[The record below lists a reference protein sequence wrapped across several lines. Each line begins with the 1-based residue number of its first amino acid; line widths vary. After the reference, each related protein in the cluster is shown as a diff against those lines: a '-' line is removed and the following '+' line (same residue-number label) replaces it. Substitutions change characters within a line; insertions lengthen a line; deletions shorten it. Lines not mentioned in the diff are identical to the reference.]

1 MRVFSLAAV
10 VALNLFI
17 LVQYAW
23 AIRRKRIQPA
33 LAMWVFFTIAV
44 VGSLV
49 TYLSEGA
56 HGPLDNILNTSD
68 IALVSLVSVAI
79 LLYGEK
85 NSRFTRF
92 DLGCLGAVAAILI
105 FWGFTRQH
113 AVAHLAIQAILVIAY
128 VPVVKRIWRAD
139 RNTEPFAAWIGM
151 LLAAAL
157 SLLSSKGWLATVYAV
172 RAVVCTSLLLALM
185 TRAHVRGR
193 RSTSGSSAG
202 FARESSDLSPPP
214 PATMPPRA
222 GG

>member
-44 VGSLV
+44 VGSFV

-68 IALVSLVSVAI
+68 IVLVVSVSLAI
-79 LLYGEK
+79 LFFGDK
-85 NSRFTRF
+85 TSRFTRF
-92 DLGCLGAVAAILI
+92 DLGCFGAVAAILI
-105 FWGFTRQH
+105 FWLFTRQH
-113 AVAHLAIQAILVIAY
+113 AAAHLAIQTILVIAY
-128 VPVVKRIWRAD
+128 FPVVKRIWKAD
-139 RNTEPFAAWIGM
+139 RNTESFAAWIGM

-172 RAVVCTSLLLALM
+172 RAVACTSLLLALM
-185 TRAHVRGR
+185 TRAKWREQR
-193 RSTSGSSAG
+193 ASSPTS
-202 FARESSDLSPPP
+202 RE
-214 PATMPPRA
+214 
-222 GG
+222 